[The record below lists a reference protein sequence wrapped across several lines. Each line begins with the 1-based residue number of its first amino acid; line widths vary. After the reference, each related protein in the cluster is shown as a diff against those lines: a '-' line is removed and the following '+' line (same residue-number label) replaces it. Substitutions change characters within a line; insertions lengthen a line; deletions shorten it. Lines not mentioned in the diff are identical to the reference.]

1 MFWLPVSLASAL
13 VLQAAATPATQR
25 ERPNFEGAWRLDQS
39 RSESAA
45 NGGVAGTVEVEIT
58 QGDREVTIVTTRDGR
73 TGQTVHPMV
82 DNPAA
87 PYAVDGGTGRAFWN
101 GKALVTEGTRLVQ
114 GQTVATR
121 ETRTLN
127 ADGSEML
134 VEVVV
139 IVQHGYQFRGARNYG
154 IGRDIYTRVAR

>member
-13 VLQAAATPATQR
+13 FLQAAAAPATHR
-25 ERPNFEGAWRLDQS
+25 DRPSFDGAWRLDQS

-45 NGGVAGTVEVEIT
+45 NGGVTGNVEVEIT
-58 QGDREVTIVTTRDGR
+58 QGDREVTIVTMRDGR
-73 TGQTVHPMV
+73 RGQTVHPVV
-82 DNPAA
+82 DNPAT
-87 PYAVDGGTGRAFWN
+87 PYAVDGTTGRAYWN
-101 GKALVTEGTRLVQ
+101 GEALITEGTRLVQ

-127 ADGSEML
+127 GDGSEML

-154 IGRDIYTRVAR
+154 IGKDVYTRVAR